1 MSWSCTQD
9 IQLTNPSSS
18 SLFVFLIGQVSENAD
33 QVGWTPGKGTQ
44 LQLLQSSAY
53 MYEIGHLAIWGI
65 QKSQGLDCSC
75 RKYSRF
81 EFGM

>member
-1 MSWSCTQD
+1 MHSGYTAD
-9 IQLTNPSSS
+9 K
-18 SLFVFLIGQVSENAD
+18 SLFIFFVCFAD
-33 QVGWTPGKGTQ
+33 RTRLREGHQVGWTPGKGTQ

-53 MYEIGHLAIWGI
+53 MYEIRHLAIWGI